1 MPTRF
6 GNAGFTPAL
15 ASVFRPTMRRHLLR
29 TLVFRR
35 PSGVPCGALALRA
48 CVTSTR
54 PRWRERPSSDS
65 LRRVNG
71 SERLRSA
78 LDAFR
83 SPSPLALADDSS
95 RKKKRPRR
103 VARARS
109 CRASCE
115 RRREPLQLSTNPRA
129 LFRVLPILTCGE
141 PHAGRSLERDADAPP
156 LAGEARLS
164 HPRVGE
170 APARGDLPAL
180 RQEGHPSRVALRHL
194 VIDARPS
201 RAGQPPRPH
210 TDQDAL
216 LREDSSAQCLRRRS
230 RNEPELAS
238 GRATILANAD
248 TKRLCYR
255 SARPP

>member
-1 MPTRF
+1 
-6 GNAGFTPAL
+6 
-15 ASVFRPTMRRHLLR
+15 MRSR
-29 TLVFRR
+29 
-35 PSGVPCGALALRA
+35 LRA

-71 SERLRSA
+71 RNDFGLLWTPSA
-78 LDAFR
+78 LLR
-83 SPSPLALADDSS
+83 LS
-95 RKKKRPRR
+95 RWPTSRPRR

-115 RRREPLQLSTNPRA
+115 RRREPLQLSTDPRA

-141 PHAGRSLERDADAPP
+141 PHAGRSLERDAVASP

-170 APARGDLPAL
+170 APARGDLPVL

-201 RAGQPPRPH
+201 RAGQPSRPH
-210 TDQDAL
+210 ADQDAL
-216 LREDSSAQCLRRRS
+216 LREDSSAQCLCPSISRR
-230 RNEPELAS
+230 A
-238 GRATILANAD
+238 GA
-248 TKRLCYR
+248 RLGPCHH
-255 SARPP
+255 SCEC